1 MFIDLPLI
9 FKDKIVSIIGGGSS
23 LIGFD
28 FSRLQGEIIAIN
40 QAIKYVKADMFIS
53 LDTIIWSQHEKEL
66 DELEKMGGF
75 LLNDSRRYTP
85 RQNFTRI
92 VLEPIKDLRII
103 KANNSGL
110 LALAV
115 ALHLGAEQVY
125 LFGFDGYIGKQKRIH
140 RFKILGKVFVIKGL
154 KRRKSHFHKNY
165 DYKDSEALT
174 NHLYHYEIFKD
185 DPIINVGLDSKIEYF
200 KRININSEIYR
211 S

>member
-1 MFIDLPLI
+1 MQIDLPLI
-9 FKDKIVSIIGGGSS
+9 FKDEIVSIIGGGSS

-28 FSRLQGEIIAIN
+28 FNRLQGKIIAIN
-40 QAIKYVKADMFIS
+40 QAIKYAKADMFIA

-66 DELEKMGGF
+66 DELEKHGGY

-92 VLEPIKDLRII
+92 VLDPIKDLRII

-115 ALHLGAEQVY
+115 ALHLGAKRVY
-125 LFGFDGYIGKQKRIH
+125 LFGFDGYIGRKFLFKKQ
-140 RFKILGKVFVIKGL
+140 
-154 KRRKSHFHKNY
+154 SHFHKNQ
-165 DYKDSEALT
+165 KCGNGLT

-185 DPIINVGLDSKIEYF
+185 APVINVGLKSKIEYF
-200 KRININSEIYR
+200 KKVDINSNIYHEE
-211 S
+211 

>member
-1 MFIDLPLI
+1 MYINLPLI
-9 FKDKIVSIIGGGSS
+9 FKDEIVSIIGGGSS
-23 LIGFD
+23 LTGFD
-28 FSRLQGEIIAIN
+28 FSRLQGKIIAIN
-40 QAIKYVKADMFIS
+40 QAIKYVKADMFIA

-66 DELEKMGGF
+66 NEIENRGGY

-115 ALHLGAEQVY
+115 ALHLGAKIVY
-125 LFGFDGYIGKQKRIH
+125 LFGFDGYIGKQT
-140 RFKILGKVFVIKGL
+140 
-154 KRRKSHFHKNY
+154 HFHKNV
-165 DYKDSEALT
+165 KDKDEGEIT

-185 DPIINVGLDSKIEYF
+185 APIINVGLKSKIEYF
-200 KRININSEIYR
+200 KKVDINSSIYHEK
-211 S
+211 

>member
-9 FKDKIVSIIGGGSS
+9 FKDEIVSIIGGGSS

-28 FSRLQGEIIAIN
+28 FNRLQGKIIAIN
-40 QAIKYVKADMFIS
+40 QAIKYVKADMFIAI
-53 LDTIIWSQHEKEL
+53 DVIIWSQYEKEL
-66 DELEKMGGF
+66 DELENRGGY

-92 VLEPIKDLRII
+92 VLEPIKDFRII

-115 ALHLGAEQVY
+115 ALHLGAKKVY
-125 LFGFDGYIGKQKRIH
+125 LFGFDGYIGKQRRIH
-140 RFKILGKVFVIKGL
+140 RFKILGKIFIIKGF
-154 KRRKSHFHKNY
+154 KKCISHFHKNQ
-165 DYKDSEALT
+165 KCGEGLT

-185 DPIINVGLDSKIEYF
+185 DPVINVGLKSKIEYF
-200 KRININSEIYR
+200 KKVDINSEIYI

>member
-1 MFIDLPLI
+1 MHIDLPLI

-28 FSRLQGEIIAIN
+28 FSRLQGNIIAIN
-40 QAIKYVKADMFIS
+40 QAIKYAKADMFIA

-66 DELEKMGGF
+66 DELEGRGGY

-103 KANNSGL
+103 KSNNSGV

-115 ALHLGAEQVY
+115 SLYLGAKQVY
-125 LFGFDGYIGKQKRIH
+125 LFGFDGYIGKRRRVY
-140 RFKILGKVFVIKGL
+140 RFKILGKEFAIKGF
-154 KRRKSHFHKNY
+154 KKKKSHFHKNH

-185 DPIINVGLDSKIEYF
+185 EPVINVGLDSKIKYF
-200 KRININSEIYR
+200 KKVDINSEIYK
-211 S
+211 